1 MHNFIIKLVLF
12 QKKLQK
18 LKSTKKYARQ
28 EAMQELK
35 SARFPLI
42 NLKKQVTNDK
52 SSLFVSGKVSNPRG
66 GWDDAPEAEYDLN
79 APPNPT
85 NMQTARARTG
95 WAPEAPCQIR
105 SSRPRALGD
114 LFRKQK
120 PNATKLRCRSV
131 GRPQRERS
139 EQSSPEVRDRSI
151 SPLNSRGKG
160 RGD

>member
-1 MHNFIIKLVLF
+1 MEVWCSL
-12 QKKLQK
+12 
-18 LKSTKKYARQ
+18 
-28 EAMQELK
+28 
-35 SARFPLI
+35 
-42 NLKKQVTNDK
+42 NLKT
-52 SSLFVSGKVSNPRG
+52 GKVSNPRG

-95 WAPEAPCQIR
+95 WTPEAPCQIR

-139 EQSSPEVRDRSI
+139 EQNRFKVFKIITEIKLS
-151 SPLNSRGKG
+151 LF
-160 RGD
+160 